1 MNDKPFEF
9 PDSPDFPDFPDL
21 SRAEPKP
28 RNPTMHTSPNLAF
41 ANPKEI
47 SYMQQHLLDRHLDH
61 CRAHSP
67 FYRTK
72 LPQNNDL
79 ATLPF
84 TDKND
89 IALHNEDFIAASPQF
104 PQFPQNS
111 QNSQNSHSSHPL
123 PAADI
128 SFTSGTTGKP
138 CKIVYTRP
146 DLERLGYND
155 ASGFHAAGLQAGWKV
170 LLTCTIDR
178 CFIAGLAYFMG
189 VQKLGA
195 TAIRNGINTVE
206 SHAEIIASQRPE
218 AIVGVPSFL
227 VRLLA
232 HLRLRKIDYHCIKKL
247 VCIGEPLRNREMEF
261 TTIGKKL
268 EAFLPGA
275 AHSTYASSEIATS
288 FTECEAR
295 CGGHC
300 PPDLA
305 IVEIVDENG
314 HPVPD
319 GEIGEVVVTP
329 LQVTGT
335 PLVRFRTGDISF
347 IVGRQCACGR
357 NTPRLGP
364 IIGRKAHM
372 LKIKGTLLF
381 PSAIHSILDDLPEV
395 SEYFLS
401 ASGDELSETLE
412 ISVAGHP
419 TKDRVVGC
427 RSSVVGSTFDFR
439 QPTTDTPDSLDVKHI
454 EELIYSRTRV
464 RLPVR
469 EVSHAEAQQLIYG
482 ASRKPVR
489 FFDHRGAQA
498 SSL

>member
-1 MNDKPFEF
+1 LLN
-9 PDSPDFPDFPDL
+9 
-21 SRAEPKP
+21 
-28 RNPTMHTSPNLAF
+28 
-41 ANPKEI
+41 
-47 SYMQQHLLDRHLDH
+47 QHLDY

-67 FYRTK
+67 FYRTR
-72 LPQNNDL
+72 LPQTNDL
-79 ATLPF
+79 TTLPF

-89 IALHNEDFIAASPQF
+89 IALHNEDFIAAD
-104 PQFPQNS
+104 
-111 QNSQNSHSSHPL
+111 
-123 PAADI
+123 AANTADV

-155 ASGFHAAGLQAGWKV
+155 ATGFEAAGLQPGWKV

-195 TAIRNGINTVE
+195 TAIRNGINTIE

-218 AIVGVPSFL
+218 AIIGVPSFL

-232 HLRLRKIDYHCIKKL
+232 HLRIRDIDCIKKL
-247 VCIGEPLRNREMEF
+247 VCIGEPLRNRDMEF
-261 TTIGKKL
+261 TTLGQKL
-268 EAFLPGA
+268 EEFLPNA

-305 IVEIVDENG
+305 IVEIIDENG

-335 PLVRFRTGDISF
+335 PLVRFRTGDVSF
-347 IVGRQCACGR
+347 IAGRQCTCGR

-364 IIGRKAHM
+364 IIGRKAQM

-381 PSAIHSILDDLPEV
+381 PNAVHSILDGISEV
-395 SEYFLS
+395 SEYYLT

-412 ISVAGHP
+412 ISVSG
-419 TKDRVVGC
+419 R
-427 RSSVVGSTFDFR
+427 
-439 QPTTDTPDSLDVKHI
+439 DTLNVQHI

-464 RLPVR
+464 RLSVR
-469 EVSHAEAQQLIYG
+469 EVPHAEALQLIYG
-482 ASRKPVR
+482 TSRKPIR
-489 FFDHRGAQA
+489 FFDQRKALHLAA
-498 SSL
+498 P